1 VPIISAPSLL
11 VDGRLSGPGA
21 VVVADG
27 LIVDVL
33 DRVPPPGDGDIVL
46 DGGLLTPGL
55 VDLQVNGAFGVDL
68 AAATPREWDDVRR
81 RLPATGVT
89 SFVPTMITAPVEDLV
104 AAAHRAL
111 AARSRPAGEP
121 GARVLGVHLEGPFLS
136 PDYAGAHDPGLIVDP
151 APHLVEALLAA
162 PGLSIVTLAPE
173 RPGAPAAVRRLTDAG
188 VLVSIGHTAATAAEV
203 RAATDA
209 GARMVTHLFNAQRP
223 LGHREPGVPGQAL
236 ADQRLSVGLIADL
249 HHVAAPIVAVVFR
262 SAPDRVVL
270 VTDATAALGMPPGR
284 YRLGGQDVVLGPG
297 GEPPRRDDGTVAGAA
312 LPLDAAVRNVVACG
326 VEPAAALA
334 AATSAPARLLGHA
347 DLGRLVAGARADL
360 VWWSEDLRVRRVWVA
375 GTCVTV

>member
-1 VPIISAPSLL
+1 VPIISAPALL
-11 VDGRLSGPGA
+11 IDSRLSGPGA

-33 DRVPPPGDGDIVL
+33 ERVPAPGGDDIALPV
-46 DGGLLTPGL
+46 GLLTPGL

-68 AAATPREWDDVRR
+68 AVAAPSEWDGVRQ

-89 SFVPTMITAPVEDLV
+89 SFVPTMITASVEDLV
-104 AAAHRAL
+104 ASAHRAQ
-111 AARSRPAGEP
+111 AAQERPSGEP
-121 GARVLGVHLEGPFLS
+121 GARILGVHLEGPFLS
-136 PDYAGAHDPGLIVDP
+136 PDYAGAHDRRLIVDP
-151 APHLVEALLAA
+151 APQLVEALLAG

-173 RPGAPAAVRRLTDAG
+173 RPDATAAIRRLAEAG

-203 RAATDA
+203 RAAADA

-236 ADQRLSVGLIADL
+236 ADERLAVGLIADL

-262 SAPDRVVL
+262 SAPGRVAL

-312 LPLDAAVRNVVACG
+312 LPLDAAVRNVVVCG
-326 VEPAAALA
+326 VDPAAALA
-334 AATSAPARLLGHA
+334 AATSVPARLLGRE
-347 DLGRLVAGARADL
+347 DVGRLAVGARADL
-360 VWWSEDLRVRRVWVA
+360 VWWSDDLDVRRVWVA
-375 GTCVTV
+375 GTCVSV